1 VSEFTAATW
10 TASELLTS
18 IYRACRLPDSGTID
32 YSPTV
37 VLTMADEAIHDWGVH
52 LLASARDGR
61 LCTSTLR
68 SLADDATEYEGNEYA
83 LPPMAVAD
91 SIESVAWLDE
101 SEPANEVRLQLIPL
115 GMEPMFARGTE
126 TGRPTCYALRDRT
139 VRVYP
144 RPESRGSLRITYMRR
159 HGQLVIGSD
168 TTTATATAT
177 YDGGSQLS
185 ISATPSS
192 FVAGAWVDIVSRYY
206 PYRIKGSLRI
216 TSVASNVIITTTL
229 SLDELD
235 GYDPVGE
242 TVVISGKSPYVSLPL
257 EMKGPLV
264 QQVATQI
271 AAELGDLQL
280 SSGYNTLAKEGAAR
294 ARDMLSPRAKS
305 DKQKLINPHSLARGG
320 SSRRRFWSGGGA

>member
-32 YSPTV
+32 YPPTV
-37 VLTMADEAIHDWGVH
+37 VLTMADEAIHDWGGH

-68 SLADDATEYEGNEYA
+68 SLADDRTELDGNEFA

-91 SIESVAWLDE
+91 SIESIAWLDDAD
-101 SEPANEVRLQLIPL
+101 PANECRLQLIPL
-115 GMEPMFARGTE
+115 GMESIFQRGTE
-126 TGRPTCYALRDRT
+126 AGRPTCYALRDRT

-144 RPESRGSLRITYMRR
+144 RPEARGSLRITYMRR

-168 TTTATATAT
+168 TTTVVSSGALGLVTAVTLA
-177 YDGGSQLS
+177 
-185 ISATPSS
+185 AVPSS
-192 FVAGAWVDIVSRYY
+192 FVEGAWVDFVSRYY
-206 PYRIKGSLRI
+206 PYRIK
-216 TSVASNVIITTTL
+216 ASHEIAAVSAPTIV
-229 SLDELD
+229 LDAPLAEIAALD
-235 GYDPVGE
+235 LDGE

-264 QQVATQI
+264 QQIATQVT
-271 AAELGDLQL
+271 AELGDLQL
-280 SSGYNTLAKEGAAR
+280 STGYNTLAKEGAFR

-305 DKQKLINPHSLARGG
+305 DKQKLVSPNSLARG
-320 SSRRRFWSGGGA
+320 RVGGRSCGRWRV